1 MFGLILAC
9 ASLLAPVAS
18 TAASP
23 VAELNGLVAPEEAEV
38 LVFSPA
44 LFDEPLQRWIDY
56 RIEQGHRICVY
67 RPANYHE
74 MRTLVKQLAQ
84 HQKLKTI
91 ILVGDAPDR
100 LHPAN
105 EPYADFETPTGYV
118 AAEINVSFGSEPWI
132 ATDNPL
138 ADLDDDHI
146 PELSIGRLAVH
157 SQRELEIVVDKI
169 IRYESQMPH
178 SPWRRRINLVAGVG
192 GFGLV
197 ADTVL
202 ENSTKRFVVEGIPT
216 AYDASMTYGSW
227 QSAYCPAPPNFR
239 QSTIDR
245 FNDGCLFWVY
255 IGHGS
260 PGRVAPLETPGGRY
274 EVLRASDAPQ
284 MVAREGLPIAIFLA
298 CYTAALDYN
307 QQGNCLAEAVFTQ
320 PQGPIAVLGASRVS
334 MPYSMAVMSHE
345 MMREYFA
352 YEHATLGEL
361 CRAAKQQSMLER
373 TAEEDQ
379 NRFLLDGL
387 AGTFSPTRDQ
397 LPEERRENLSLF
409 NLIGDPLLKL
419 SYPQAITLSE
429 VASPTAG
436 GQLVVKG
443 ESPID
448 GKLIVDVVYRRD
460 RLRVPFAGRSEYA
473 ETPELMQEFEAT
485 YSQAN
490 DRTVVQFEQQVAAG
504 PFEVTLDIPAWAF
517 GASTLRAY
525 VTGESAFATASQQLS
540 IRRDRTQR

>member
-1 MFGLILAC
+1 MFGLLLAC
-9 ASLLAPVAS
+9 ASLLVPNAP
-18 TAASP
+18 AAANP
-23 VAELNGLVAPEEAEV
+23 IAELNGLVTPEEAEV

-44 LFDEPLQRWIDY
+44 LFDEPLQRWINY
-56 RIEQGHRICVY
+56 RVEQGHKICVY

-74 MRTLVKQLAQ
+74 MRTLVRQLAQ

-105 EPYADFETPTGYV
+105 EPYYDFETPTAYV
-118 AAEINVSFGSEPWI
+118 PAEINVAFGSEPWI
-132 ATDNPL
+132 ASDNPL
-138 ADLDDDHI
+138 ADLDDDQI
-146 PELSIGRLAVH
+146 PELSIGRIAVH
-157 SQRELEIVVDKI
+157 SKRELEIVIDKI
-169 IRYESQMPH
+169 IGYESQMPQ

-202 ENSTKRFVVEGIPT
+202 ENSTKRFVVEGIPD

-260 PGRVAPLETPGGRY
+260 PGRVAPVETPTGQH
-274 EVLRASDAPQ
+274 EVLRVTDAPR
-284 MVAREGLPIAIFLA
+284 MEAREGLPIAIFLA

-307 QQGNCLAEAVFTQ
+307 QQGNCLAEAIFTQ
-320 PQGPIAVLGASRVS
+320 PRGPVAVLGASRVS

-352 YEHATLGEL
+352 YRHATLGEL
-361 CRAAKQQSMLER
+361 CRAAKQNSMLER
-373 TAEEDQ
+373 TAEEDE

-387 AGTFSPTRDQ
+387 AGTFSPTRNQ
-397 LPEERRENLSLF
+397 LPEERRENLALF
-409 NLIGDPLLKL
+409 NLIGDPLLQL
-419 SYPQAITLSE
+419 SYPQEIKLSE
-429 VASPTAG
+429 IENPVAG
-436 GQLVVKG
+436 GPLVVRG
-443 ESPID
+443 ESPIG

-460 RLRVPFAGRSEYA
+460 RLRVPFAGRDDYTES
-473 ETPELMQEFEAT
+473 PEQLQEFDAT

-490 DRTVVQFEQQVAAG
+490 DRTVVQWEQQ
-504 PFEVTLDIPAWAF
+504 IPAGSFETTLTIPTWAF

-525 VTGESAFATASQQLS
+525 IASDTDFAIASQPIS
-540 IRRDRTQR
+540 IRRDRTRR